1 MVLIGGKAIM
11 KTLKS
16 KILVSLISV
25 LVLCLSLAFA
35 FSFNTTKV
43 NATVDNDV
51 FAMGDGASIALK
63 KDGIRFRVQMGQNV
77 YDEIFTNDANDDV
90 KLSVLIAPKSFFD
103 ELDATANAGK
113 YKELSKKV
121 EIKIDD
127 ASKIYVEDGYYYANA
142 VLSNLAVANNNAI
155 TADQYDYEFVAVGCK
170 TTTTGYEYTELSDV
184 RTQYEVAQSAVL
196 AEEDVTGEFAKTLL
210 GAESPYKTWLGK
222 EEHPVVVDSA
232 VKFDT
237 LMSRVANDVSFD
249 NVAIEIK
256 NDFGIADKSSIP
268 ASATLSHKVNF
279 YNGSELVESKWVADG
294 TQAVAPTVAE
304 TKNMV
309 GSHSATKAVAGTLM
323 ADKFSGWVDGEKAT
337 VNLDA
342 IADFTNVYAN
352 YVSQNVRSEVLAQLK
367 AEQPNTAFFFDSPVG
382 ATHFTAENANDVFTT
397 SYDTTVKAPGQA
409 GTTKIQVTKNA
420 GGEDMWMQYLQAEA
434 AELPDNKYVVFDV
447 YVSYPE
453 TITHVWWKFGYT
465 NGSVIENNS
474 WGKVIVSTTY
484 LKTQANIAIATRTG
498 ADGNGTGGGNVVGT
512 LWLGKGII
520 IDVADIANATTIAS
534 GTTYKIGNTELV
546 GAISAFALNGVA
558 QKGKSTATANDA
570 IFLYDFFFTPI
581 NIYNGEIFY
590 HEQTNVSGGIV
601 VTFNSDFTGKKVY
614 VTAKGW
620 TDKPAT
626 YCWNSSGTL
635 NNGGALY
642 ATLVSDD
649 GYGYK
654 TYCFDVSMYNVKSM
668 RLCSGAWGNGKFH
681 QMYIKDIT
689 IA

>member
-1 MVLIGGKAIM
+1 M

-51 FAMGDGASIALK
+51 FAMGEGASIALK

-90 KLSVLIAPKSFFD
+90 KLSVLIAPKSFFT
-103 ELDATANAGK
+103 ELDATENAGK
-113 YKELSKKV
+113 YQQLSKKV

-268 ASATLSHKVNF
+268 ASATISHKVNF

-294 TQAVAPTVAE
+294 TQAVAPTVTE
-304 TKNMV
+304 IKNMV
-309 GSHSATKAVAGTLM
+309 GSHTATAKGVGTLM

-352 YVSQNVRSEVLAQLK
+352 YVSQDVRSEVFAELK
-367 AEQPNTAFFFDSPVG
+367 AEQPNNAFFFDHEIG
-382 ATHFTAENANDVFTT
+382 ATTLSQDGANEIFVT
-397 SYDTTVKAPGQA
+397 SFDTTKALPGQK
-409 GTTKIQVTKNA
+409 GSTKIQMTKNSGGA
-420 GGEDMWMQYLQAEA
+420 GFWIHYRPEDVAH
-434 AELPDNKYVVFDV
+434 LPDDCYVVMDV
-447 YVSYPE
+447 YFAAPAEV
-453 TITHVWWKFGYT
+453 TQVWLRSNYT
-465 NGSVIENNS
+465 NGSAINNNA
-474 WGKVIVSTTY
+474 WGKYVVSTSH
-484 LKTQANIAIATRTG
+484 LKANNYFHFDMRGGAAGVLATVWFGQATVVKKTDFVELDINSTFTLGDVQVTG
-498 ADGNGTGGGNVVGT
+498 LERYRQYFDPSNGMP
-512 LWLGKGII
+512 
-520 IDVADIANATTIAS
+520 
-534 GTTYKIGNTELV
+534 
-546 GAISAFALNGVA
+546 
-558 QKGKSTATANDA
+558 TANDA
-570 IFLYDFFFTPI
+570 IFNEDYVLKFINYNNELYYLDH
-581 NIYNGEIFY
+581 NAD
-590 HEQTNVSGGIV
+590 GGDRSLYMHFP
-601 VTFNSDFTGKKVY
+601 TALTGKVY
-614 VTAKGW
+614 FVAIGFGTGKTNAQMF
-620 TDKPAT
+620 TT
-626 YCWNSSGTL
+626 SEISSHAGTPNAVYEGQIGSYSVYSFDFGSNQIAMIRL
-635 NNGGALY
+635 R
-642 ATLVSDD
+642 T
-649 GYGYK
+649 YGYMNQ
-654 TYCFDVSMYNVKSM
+654 V
-668 RLCSGAWGNGKFH
+668 W
-681 QMYIKDIT
+681 IKGIYT
-689 IA
+689 SNPLQA